1 MRGKAEH
8 ILFLKIKHSA
18 SNDEDDQDNDHD
30 RCDRGA
36 SDPLGLI
43 DAKIVSVMGHL

>member
-1 MRGKAEH
+1 MRGEAEH
-8 ILFLKIKHSA
+8 ILFLEIKHRA

-36 SDPLGLI
+36 SNSLGLI
-43 DAKIVSVMGHL
+43 ESKIVSAMGRL